1 MFIKELGKNDV
12 LLGRGT
18 GPNEHEGN
26 VRFRSLAA
34 EILRSCETS
43 SASSGTILN
52 KTMLA
57 KKVLAA
63 TEERNGRF
71 VRRLTRDEIAS
82 IGGMSINNTK
92 DQEPKNKYLYLVV
105 PYGVALDK
113 AKQSFRHQ
121 RRVLAQNPKVSASCE
136 AVSKSWVREQT
147 LLNHRQSRFRE
158 ALAARPIHDLN
169 TIKSKQEAASAAQ
182 SLLQT
187 AFVAMDPDPV
197 DRKKPFLLGTTNG
210 LSAGLSTVISRGL
223 FLSGSTH
230 GLSPAPELSPV
241 PSSGLFGPSVSG
253 NNRMVLVDP
262 QLIMRGILV
271 GPPHLALW
279 TNPGIR
285 PTRNTMILSQAH
297 SEISTNALRMLLQLR
312 FAPY

>member
-26 VRFRSLAA
+26 VRFRTLSA
-34 EILRSCETS
+34 EILRLCAAS
-43 SASSGTILN
+43 SASSGTKMN
-52 KTMLA
+52 KTKLA
-57 KKVLAA
+57 KKVLVAI
-63 TEERNGRF
+63 EERNGRF

-82 IGGMSINNTK
+82 MGGMSSSKTKGQEANTR
-92 DQEPKNKYLYLVV
+92 DLYLVV

-121 RRVLAQNPKVSASCE
+121 RRVLAQNHTTVSASCE
-136 AVSKSWVREQT
+136 PVSKSWVGEKT

-158 ALAARPIHDLN
+158 ALAARPIHARDA
-169 TIKSKQEAASAAQ
+169 IKSKHAS
-182 SLLQT
+182 SVKSPLQI
-187 AFVAMDPDPV
+187 ALEAMDPQPV
-197 DRKKPFLLGTTNG
+197 DPNPFLLSSTHGLTPG
-210 LSAGLSTVISRGL
+210 LSPGLSPVSSCGL

-230 GLSPAPELSPV
+230 GLSPRLPPV
-241 PSSGLFGPSVSG
+241 PSSGLFGPSMNG
-253 NNRMVLVDP
+253 NRMLVAP
-262 QLIMRGILV
+262 QLLMRSML

-285 PTRNTMILSQAH
+285 PSRNTMTLSKAP
-297 SEISTNALRMLLQLR
+297 SEISTDALRMLLQLR
-312 FAPY
+312 SSPY